1 MIVEIRIPEVGESIT
16 QGLLA
21 AWLKEE
27 GDAVQAG
34 EELFELETDK
44 VTLAVP
50 AEAAGRLVILVQ
62 EGETVTVGQVVGKLD
77 TASAGEAQDTTPEE
91 QGEDAESL
99 SPAVRRLVAERS
111 LDPAQIPATGKG
123 GRLTKG
129 DVLNFIQSADAPAPA
144 ASAPFPKPA
153 AQDTMETRKTDLR
166 PRPSPAPAATAQ
178 ILASPGER
186 ETRVPMSTMRR
197 RIAERMVQSQQE
209 AAILSTFNEAD
220 MSAVMDY
227 RSRHKEAFEQRHGVR
242 LGLMSF
248 FVKAVVDALKT
259 VPQLNSRVE
268 GDDIVQ
274 LHYYDI
280 GVAVSTEQGLV
291 VPVVRGADQLSFAAI
306 EEQIASYAAR
316 ARQRRLTLEELT
328 GGSFSISNG
337 GIFGSLLSTPI
348 LNPPQSGILGL
359 HKIQKRPV
367 AVNDVV
373 VIRPMMYLAVSYDH
387 RLVDGA
393 QAVTFLKRVKECI
406 ESPERLLLEV

>member
-77 TASAGEAQDTTPEE
+77 TASAGEAQDTMPEE

-259 VPQLNSRVE
+259 VPQLNLRVE

>member
-77 TASAGEAQDTTPEE
+77 TASAGEAQDTMPEE